1 MIPRFDLEGVECRY
15 GTRTAFETGRLSL
28 SAGELTAIVGPN
40 GAGKSTLIRTLA
52 GLVTPVR
59 GEVRLDGVALH
70 RFADRER
77 ARRIAYLPADS
88 RLAWPLIAVR
98 VVELGRYP
106 FLKPLH
112 GFTDEDGEL
121 IDDAIARAGATGLT
135 ARRFDELSSGEKARI
150 LLARV
155 LATNAGTLLL
165 DEPGA
170 ALDPRHQLAA
180 MKVLK
185 SEAENGV
192 CTVFAGHSLELVS
205 RFADRVLVIDQG
217 RIVAD
222 GPPREALSPRVLS
235 DVFGL
240 EAPAG
245 ITPPDWAMG

>member
-1 MIPRFDLEGVECRY
+1 MTVRFELDNVDCRY
-15 GTRTAFETGRLSL
+15 GARTAFETGKLSIA
-28 SAGELTAIVGPN
+28 AGGLTAIAGPN
-40 GAGKSTLIRTLA
+40 GAGKSTLIKTLA

-88 RLAWPLIAVR
+88 RLAWPLIAIR

-112 GFTDEDGEL
+112 GFTEEDGEL
-121 IDDAIARAGATGLT
+121 INEAVQRAGATGLT
-135 ARRFDELSSGEKARI
+135 ERRFDELSSGEKARI
-150 LLARV
+150 LLARA

-170 ALDPRHQLAA
+170 ALDPRHQLAV
-180 MKVLK
+180 MKILK
-185 SEAENGV
+185 AEAGRGV

-205 RFADRVLVIDQG
+205 RFADRVLVMDQG

-222 GPPREALSPRVLS
+222 GPPQEALSPHLLA

-240 EAPAG
+240 DAPRG
-245 ITPPDWAMG
+245 IIPPDWALA

>member
-1 MIPRFDLEGVECRY
+1 MTARFELDQVECRY
-15 GTRTAFETGRLSL
+15 GERKAFETRHLAIAS
-28 SAGELTAIVGPN
+28 GELTAIVGPN
-40 GAGKSTLIRTLA
+40 GAGKSTLVKTLA
-52 GLVTPVR
+52 GLITPVH
-59 GEVRLDGVALH
+59 GEIRLDGVALH
-70 RFADRER
+70 RFAGRER

-112 GFTDEDGEL
+112 GFTDEDGEYL
-121 IDDAIARAGATGLT
+121 EDAIQRAGATGLT

-150 LLARV
+150 LLARA

-170 ALDPRHQLAA
+170 ALDPRHQLAV
-180 MKVLK
+180 MKILQE
-185 SEAENGV
+185 EARRGV

-205 RFADRVLVIDQG
+205 RFADRVLVMDQG

-222 GPPREALSPRVLS
+222 GTPQQALSPEVLS
-235 DVFGL
+235 GVFGL
-240 EAPAG
+240 DAPKG